1 MGFVN
6 PLAVVI
12 ALFVLAA
19 VLPVIGFGRL
29 LWRSQSALSAA
40 MAKVQERGHN
50 KKTFGDFDEENESV
64 DAAPRAARDSVI
76 WDICLVGTGL
86 AAGAAASIWSLFPTW

>member
-1 MGFVN
+1 MD
-6 PLAVVI
+6 PLTVVI

-19 VLPVIGFGRL
+19 VLPVLGFGRL
-29 LWRSQSALSAA
+29 LWRSQGALNAA

-86 AAGAAASIWSLFPTW
+86 AAGAAASNWSLFPTW